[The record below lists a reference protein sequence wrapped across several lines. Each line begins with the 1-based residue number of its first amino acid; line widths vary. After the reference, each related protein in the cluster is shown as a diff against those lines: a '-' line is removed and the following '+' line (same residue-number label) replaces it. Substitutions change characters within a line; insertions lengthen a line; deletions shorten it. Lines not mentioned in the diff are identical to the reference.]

1 MEDGFTKRNAV
12 VSRAAPCTR
21 LALRPRAH
29 LAQRPRALPAG
40 AHAPS
45 QVHQRQ
51 VECHTRFPCAIKGHR
66 VSGGI
71 RAAVVQET
79 VASAKKILWDS
90 LLRKTMANTK
100 ERIDALEA
108 QIHDMIKSDQD
119 APGILKQF
127 SLRLDAL
134 EVNLEA
140 TDNTRY
146 AESMEW
152 EGKFQELQD
161 RVEHHARHSGG
172 IDWESKFQELQDRV
186 ELLSRAVVNTPAGG
200 AEHSSRPRVPEPKSY
215 GGARDAKELENFL
228 FDIEQYFR
236 AIRVDSEA
244 TKVSMAA
251 MYLVGDAKL
260 WWRKKYAEIE
270 DGSCVIN
277 TWEILKRE
285 LKSQFFP
292 ENTAFNARK
301 ALLECKHTGSVR
313 EYCQAFSALMLDISD
328 MSAVDRLF
336 FFMEGLKPWARTEL
350 NRRRVNNLNEAII
363 AAESLSDYNSEPQ
376 RPPQRGNP
384 SRGIGGK
391 KPGGPM
397 PNQSWGSKS
406 SWASNSSTQQKS
418 GVGFKAKPDASTSGE
433 VKKPPFRGCFLCQ
446 GPHVIANCPQRQMM
460 NAFFDNIGQVQRG
473 EQSGARPRH
482 PPTDEQTDTQD
493 YEEEDAVG
501 AFPQWCNAVT
511 TQGGNPKKSSTG
523 EEPKDM
529 PPKKKGDVP
538 GKGLMYVDIK
548 VNGKAIRAMVDT
560 GATHN
565 YISSTEVERLGLT
578 LEKGCGRVK
587 AINSAAQ
594 PVAGIA
600 RSVLIKIGPYEGRT
614 NFSVVIM
621 DDFKL
626 ILGLEFL
633 RDTKTTVMPYAS
645 DFALGGVLMQEGHPV
660 AYESRKLN
668 EAERR
673 YTTHEKEL
681 LAVVHCLR
689 IWRHYLL
696 GSSFI
701 VRTDNTAVSH
711 FLSQSKL
718 TSKQARWQELL
729 AEFNFMLEYRTGSTN
744 SVADALS
751 RRAELD
757 QVALMAMN
765 AIVRAD
771 SRVAINIGKKI
782 KKALTRDPVA
792 QQLLKLIES
801 AEDTAQLFFKYVVKY
816 WGMPQDIVSDRDSR
830 FTGNF
835 WTELFKL
842 FGSQLSMSSSYHPE
856 SDGQTERFNSML
868 EEYLRHFVSATQ
880 KNWVKLLDVAQ
891 LCFNSRK
898 SSSTGKSAFEI
909 VNGQQPL
916 LPHTVNVPNAGKS
929 PRAISFSEE
938 WRQNI
943 DLAHSYLEKAARR
956 MKKHADKNRRS
967 QEFNVGD
974 KVMVKLLQQDRKFL
988 RGRDSRLL
996 QKYEGPLTIVK
1007 KIGKM
1012 AYKVD
1017 PPHWW
1022 SRQLHPVFHVSML
1035 KPFYED
1041 TADPSRGQIKRQG
1054 LKPKAAGKRVAEAIL
1069 NDRVIIASRKR
1080 HQEYLVK
1087 WQGQMD
1093 EENTWER
1100 AADLSAY
1107 ADKIEAYHMQ
1117 KLTRASTALVGE
1129 NVTGCPLHPPSTA
1142 PPRPS
1147 SSAPPRPSSRR
1158 PCALTSS
1165 SSLAPMRPSSTA
1177 PARPIAVPAH
1187 VKSQQ

>member
-1 MEDGFTKRNAV
+1 
-12 VSRAAPCTR
+12 
-21 LALRPRAH
+21 
-29 LAQRPRALPAG
+29 
-40 AHAPS
+40 
-45 QVHQRQ
+45 
-51 VECHTRFPCAIKGHR
+51 
-66 VSGGI
+66 
-71 RAAVVQET
+71 
-79 VASAKKILWDS
+79 
-90 LLRKTMANTK
+90 
-100 ERIDALEA
+100 
-108 QIHDMIKSDQD
+108 
-119 APGILKQF
+119 
-127 SLRLDAL
+127 
-134 EVNLEA
+134 
-140 TDNTRY
+140 
-146 AESMEW
+146 
-152 EGKFQELQD
+152 
-161 RVEHHARHSGG
+161 
-172 IDWESKFQELQDRV
+172 
-186 ELLSRAVVNTPAGG
+186 
-200 AEHSSRPRVPEPKSY
+200 
-215 GGARDAKELENFL
+215 
-228 FDIEQYFR
+228 
-236 AIRVDSEA
+236 
-244 TKVSMAA
+244 
-251 MYLVGDAKL
+251 
-260 WWRKKYAEIE
+260 
-270 DGSCVIN
+270 
-277 TWEILKRE
+277 
-285 LKSQFFP
+285 
-292 ENTAFNARK
+292 
-301 ALLECKHTGSVR
+301 
-313 EYCQAFSALMLDISD
+313 
-328 MSAVDRLF
+328 
-336 FFMEGLKPWARTEL
+336 
-350 NRRRVNNLNEAII
+350 
-363 AAESLSDYNSEPQ
+363 
-376 RPPQRGNP
+376 
-384 SRGIGGK
+384 
-391 KPGGPM
+391 
-397 PNQSWGSKS
+397 
-406 SWASNSSTQQKS
+406 
-418 GVGFKAKPDASTSGE
+418 
-433 VKKPPFRGCFLCQ
+433 
-446 GPHVIANCPQRQMM
+446 MM

-473 EQSGARPRH
+473 EQSGSRPRH
-482 PPTDEQTDTQD
+482 PPTDEQTNTQD

-511 TQGGNPKKSSTG
+511 TQVGNPEKSLTG

-548 VNGKAIRAMVDT
+548 VNGKAIRAM
-560 GATHN
+560 
-565 YISSTEVERLGLT
+565 
-578 LEKGCGRVK
+578 
-587 AINSAAQ
+587 
-594 PVAGIA
+594 
-600 RSVLIKIGPYEGRT
+600 
-614 NFSVVIM
+614 
-621 DDFKL
+621 
-626 ILGLEFL
+626 
-633 RDTKTTVMPYAS
+633 
-645 DFALGGVLMQEGHPV
+645 
-660 AYESRKLN
+660 
-668 EAERR
+668 
-673 YTTHEKEL
+673 
-681 LAVVHCLR
+681 
-689 IWRHYLL
+689 
-696 GSSFI
+696 
-701 VRTDNTAVSH
+701 
-711 FLSQSKL
+711 
-718 TSKQARWQELL
+718 ARWQELL
-729 AEFNFMLEYRTGSTN
+729 AEFNFMLEYRAGSTN

-757 QVALMAMN
+757 Q
-765 AIVRAD
+765 
-771 SRVAINIGKKI
+771 I

-801 AEDTAQLFFKYVVKY
+801 SKTRQFWQEDGLLMTKGRRVYVPRVDDLRRTLIRECHDTLWAGHAGGERTLALLQQGYYWPQMGDEVQEYMKTCLTCQQDKVERKKKAGLLQPLPVPKRPWESVSLDFITSLPKVEDLGTILVVVDRFSKYASFIATPKYCSAEDTTQLFFKYVVKY
-816 WGMPQDIVSDRDSR
+816 WGMPQDIVSDWDSR

-842 FGSQLSMSSSYHPE
+842 FESQLSMSSSYHPE

-974 KVMVKLLQQDRKFL
+974 KVMVKLLPQDRKFL

-1022 SRQLHPVFHVSML
+1022 SRQLHPAFHVSML

-1087 WQGQMD
+1087 WQGHMD

-1117 KLTRASTALVGE
+1117 KLMRASTALVGE
-1129 NVTGCPLHPPSTA
+1129 NVTGCPLHPPSTV

-1147 SSAPPRPSSRR
+1147 SSAP
-1158 PCALTSS
+1158 
-1165 SSLAPMRPSSTA
+1165 
-1177 PARPIAVPAH
+1177 I
-1187 VKSQQ
+1187 

>member
-1 MEDGFTKRNAV
+1 
-12 VSRAAPCTR
+12 
-21 LALRPRAH
+21 
-29 LAQRPRALPAG
+29 
-40 AHAPS
+40 
-45 QVHQRQ
+45 
-51 VECHTRFPCAIKGHR
+51 
-66 VSGGI
+66 
-71 RAAVVQET
+71 
-79 VASAKKILWDS
+79 
-90 LLRKTMANTK
+90 MANTK

-108 QIHDMIKSDQD
+108 QVQRIVKCDED
-119 APGILKQF
+119 APGILKQI

-134 EVNLEA
+134 EVNVEA
-140 TDNTRY
+140 TDNARY
-146 AESMEW
+146 AENMDW

-161 RVEHHARHSGG
+161 R
-172 IDWESKFQELQDRV
+172 
-186 ELLSRAVVNTPAGG
+186 
-200 AEHSSRPRVPEPKSY
+200 
-215 GGARDAKELENFL
+215 
-228 FDIEQYFR
+228 
-236 AIRVDSEA
+236 
-244 TKVSMAA
+244 
-251 MYLVGDAKL
+251 
-260 WWRKKYAEIE
+260 
-270 DGSCVIN
+270 
-277 TWEILKRE
+277 
-285 LKSQFFP
+285 
-292 ENTAFNARK
+292 
-301 ALLECKHTGSVR
+301 
-313 EYCQAFSALMLDISD
+313 AFSALMLDISD

-384 SRGIGGK
+384 NRSNGGK
-391 KPGGPM
+391 KPGGQA

-406 SWASNSSTQQKS
+406 SWASNSSTLQKS

-433 VKKPPFRGCFLCQ
+433 VKKPAFRGCFLCQ

-460 NAFFDNIGQVQRG
+460 NAFFDNMGQVQRG
-473 EQSGARPRH
+473 EQSGSQSRH
-482 PPTDEQTDTQD
+482 PPTEEQTDTQD

-511 TQGGNPKKSSTG
+511 TQVGNPEESSTG
-523 EEPKDM
+523 EKPKDV
-529 PPKKKGDVP
+529 PPKKKSDVP

-633 RDTKTTVMPYAS
+633 RDTKTTVMPCTNS
-645 DFALGGVLMQEGHPV
+645 
-660 AYESRKLN
+660 
-668 EAERR
+668 
-673 YTTHEKEL
+673 
-681 LAVVHCLR
+681 LAM
-689 IWRHYLL
+689 L
-696 GSSFI
+696 GSKPCI
-701 VRTDNTAVSH
+701 IPT
-711 FLSQSKL
+711 L

-729 AEFNFMLEYRTGSTN
+729 AEFNFMLEYRAGSTN
-744 SVADALS
+744 NVADALS
-751 RRAELD
+751 RRAELN

-771 SRVAINIGKKI
+771 SRVAINIGQKI

-801 AEDTAQLFFKYVVKY
+801 GKTRQFWQEDGLLMTKGRRVYVPRVDDLRRTLIRECHDTL
-816 WGMPQDIVSDRDSR
+816 WAGHA
-830 FTGNF
+830 G
-835 WTELFKL
+835 
-842 FGSQLSMSSSYHPE
+842 G
-856 SDGQTERFNSML
+856 ERTL
-868 EEYLRHFVSATQ
+868 A
-880 KNWVKLLDVAQ
+880 LLQ
-891 LCFNSRK
+891 Q
-898 SSSTGKSAFEI
+898 GKSAFEI

-916 LPHTVNVPNAGKS
+916 LPHTVNVPKAGKS

-956 MKKHADKNRRS
+956 MKKHADKNMRS
-967 QEFNVGD
+967 QEFNVGE
-974 KVMVKLLQQDRKFL
+974 KVMVKLLPQDRKFL

-1017 PPHWW
+1017 PPNWW

-1041 TADPSRGQIKRQG
+1041 TADPSRGQIRNPG

-1069 NDRVIIASRKR
+1069 NDRVITASRKR

-1087 WQGQMD
+1087 WQGYMD
-1093 EENTWER
+1093 EENTWE
-1100 AADLSAY
+1100 
-1107 ADKIEAYHMQ
+1107 
-1117 KLTRASTALVGE
+1117 
-1129 NVTGCPLHPPSTA
+1129 
-1142 PPRPS
+1142 
-1147 SSAPPRPSSRR
+1147 
-1158 PCALTSS
+1158 
-1165 SSLAPMRPSSTA
+1165 
-1177 PARPIAVPAH
+1177 
-1187 VKSQQ
+1187 

>member
-1 MEDGFTKRNAV
+1 MF
-12 VSRAAPCTR
+12 
-21 LALRPRAH
+21 
-29 LAQRPRALPAG
+29 
-40 AHAPS
+40 
-45 QVHQRQ
+45 
-51 VECHTRFPCAIKGHR
+51 
-66 VSGGI
+66 
-71 RAAVVQET
+71 
-79 VASAKKILWDS
+79 
-90 LLRKTMANTK
+90 
-100 ERIDALEA
+100 
-108 QIHDMIKSDQD
+108 KSDQD

-215 GGARDAKELENFL
+215 GGARDTKELENFL
-228 FDIEQYFR
+228 FDVEQYFR

-260 WWRKKYAEIE
+260 
-270 DGSCVIN
+270 C
-277 TWEILKRE
+277 
-285 LKSQFFP
+285 
-292 ENTAFNARK
+292 
-301 ALLECKHTGSVR
+301 
-313 EYCQAFSALMLDISD
+313 D
-328 MSAVDRLF
+328 MFAVDRLF

-391 KPGGPM
+391 KPGGPV

-406 SWASNSSTQQKS
+406 SWASNSSTQQKN

-460 NAFFDNIGQVQRG
+460 NAFFDNIGQV
-473 EQSGARPRH
+473 
-482 PPTDEQTDTQD
+482 
-493 YEEEDAVG
+493 
-501 AFPQWCNAVT
+501 
-511 TQGGNPKKSSTG
+511 GNPKKSSTG

-633 RDTKTTVMPYAS
+633 RDTKATVMPCTNSLAMLGNKPCVIPTIS
-645 DFALGGVLMQEGHPV
+645 PRAGERSISAL
-660 AYESRKLN
+660 
-668 EAERR
+668 
-673 YTTHEKEL
+673 
-681 LAVVHCLR
+681 
-689 IWRHYLL
+689 
-696 GSSFI
+696 
-701 VRTDNTAVSH
+701 
-711 FLSQSKL
+711 
-718 TSKQARWQELL
+718 QA
-729 AEFNFMLEYRTGSTN
+729 GSTN

-771 SRVAINIGKKI
+771 SGVAINIGKKI

-801 AEDTAQLFFKYVVKY
+801 VIRIPTFDE
-816 WGMPQDIVSDRDSR
+816 
-830 FTGNF
+830 
-835 WTELFKL
+835 FKL
-842 FGSQLSMSSSYHPE
+842 SSRIRR
-856 SDGQTERFNSML
+856 SDEAVQFHVRRVPPPFCQCNTE
-868 EEYLRHFVSATQ
+868 
-880 KNWVKLLDVAQ
+880 NWVKLLDVAQ

-916 LPHTVNVPNAGKS
+916 LPHTVNVPNARKS

-943 DLAHSYLEKAARR
+943 DLAHFYLEKAARR

-974 KVMVKLLQQDRKFL
+974 KVMVKLLPQDRKFL

-1054 LKPKAAGKRVAEAIL
+1054 LKPKAAEKANGLHGYVLFSTKEKHNEGAEPVAGVEGVIAQHNEGDEHVAGSEEVTRRHNEGAEPLTGGEEGVTGWHSQPLAGGEEVIAQHIEGAELVAGSEGVTRGHSQPLTGVRKYLLSNEAHEHSAAHSRGVPL
-1069 NDRVIIASRKR
+1069 KHNEGDVSVAHNMGVSASEEEREGDFTTTDESSMDSAREWDTDTDRS
-1080 HQEYLVK
+1080 HL
-1087 WQGQMD
+1087 
-1093 EENTWER
+1093 EENYENDHKGTV
-1100 AADLSAY
+1100 
-1107 ADKIEAYHMQ
+1107 DKILKSVGHEEDGESDVLQ
-1117 KLTRASTALVGE
+1117 K
-1129 NVTGCPLHPPSTA
+1129 
-1142 PPRPS
+1142 
-1147 SSAPPRPSSRR
+1147 
-1158 PCALTSS
+1158 
-1165 SSLAPMRPSSTA
+1165 
-1177 PARPIAVPAH
+1177 
-1187 VKSQQ
+1187 

>member
-1 MEDGFTKRNAV
+1 M
-12 VSRAAPCTR
+12 
-21 LALRPRAH
+21 
-29 LAQRPRALPAG
+29 
-40 AHAPS
+40 
-45 QVHQRQ
+45 
-51 VECHTRFPCAIKGHR
+51 
-66 VSGGI
+66 
-71 RAAVVQET
+71 
-79 VASAKKILWDS
+79 
-90 LLRKTMANTK
+90 
-100 ERIDALEA
+100 
-108 QIHDMIKSDQD
+108 
-119 APGILKQF
+119 
-127 SLRLDAL
+127 
-134 EVNLEA
+134 
-140 TDNTRY
+140 
-146 AESMEW
+146 
-152 EGKFQELQD
+152 
-161 RVEHHARHSGG
+161 
-172 IDWESKFQELQDRV
+172 
-186 ELLSRAVVNTPAGG
+186 
-200 AEHSSRPRVPEPKSY
+200 
-215 GGARDAKELENFL
+215 
-228 FDIEQYFR
+228 
-236 AIRVDSEA
+236 
-244 TKVSMAA
+244 
-251 MYLVGDAKL
+251 
-260 WWRKKYAEIE
+260 
-270 DGSCVIN
+270 
-277 TWEILKRE
+277 
-285 LKSQFFP
+285 
-292 ENTAFNARK
+292 
-301 ALLECKHTGSVR
+301 
-313 EYCQAFSALMLDISD
+313 
-328 MSAVDRLF
+328 
-336 FFMEGLKPWARTEL
+336 
-350 NRRRVNNLNEAII
+350 
-363 AAESLSDYNSEPQ
+363 
-376 RPPQRGNP
+376 
-384 SRGIGGK
+384 
-391 KPGGPM
+391 
-397 PNQSWGSKS
+397 
-406 SWASNSSTQQKS
+406 
-418 GVGFKAKPDASTSGE
+418 
-433 VKKPPFRGCFLCQ
+433 
-446 GPHVIANCPQRQMM
+446 
-460 NAFFDNIGQVQRG
+460 
-473 EQSGARPRH
+473 
-482 PPTDEQTDTQD
+482 
-493 YEEEDAVG
+493 
-501 AFPQWCNAVT
+501 
-511 TQGGNPKKSSTG
+511 
-523 EEPKDM
+523 
-529 PPKKKGDVP
+529 
-538 GKGLMYVDIK
+538 
-548 VNGKAIRAMVDT
+548 
-560 GATHN
+560 
-565 YISSTEVERLGLT
+565 
-578 LEKGCGRVK
+578 
-587 AINSAAQ
+587 
-594 PVAGIA
+594 
-600 RSVLIKIGPYEGRT
+600 
-614 NFSVVIM
+614 
-621 DDFKL
+621 
-626 ILGLEFL
+626 
-633 RDTKTTVMPYAS
+633 
-645 DFALGGVLMQEGHPV
+645 
-660 AYESRKLN
+660 
-668 EAERR
+668 
-673 YTTHEKEL
+673 
-681 LAVVHCLR
+681 
-689 IWRHYLL
+689 
-696 GSSFI
+696 
-701 VRTDNTAVSH
+701 SH

-801 AEDTAQLFFKYVVKY
+801 GKTRQFWQEDGLLMTK
-816 WGMPQDIVSDRDSR
+816 GRR
-830 FTGNF
+830 
-835 WTELFKL
+835 
-842 FGSQLSMSSSYHPE
+842 
-856 SDGQTERFNSML
+856 
-868 EEYLRHFVSATQ
+868 
-880 KNWVKLLDVAQ
+880 LLDVAQ
-891 LCFNSRK
+891 LCFDSRK

-1054 LKPKAAGKRVAEAIL
+1054 LKPKAAGKRVAKAIL

-1177 PARPIAVPAH
+1177 PARPITVPAH

>member
-1 MEDGFTKRNAV
+1 MVSFVPSKATVCQV
-12 VSRAAPCTR
+12 VSEPR
-21 LALRPRAH
+21 L
-29 LAQRPRALPAG
+29 
-40 AHAPS
+40 S
-45 QVHQRQ
+45 Q
-51 VECHTRFPCAIKGHR
+51 K
-66 VSGGI
+66 
-71 RAAVVQET
+71 T
-79 VASAKKILWDS
+79 VASAKRIVWDS

-108 QIHDMIKSDQD
+108 QVQRIVKCDED
-119 APGILKQF
+119 APGILKQI

-134 EVNLEA
+134 EVNVEA
-140 TDNTRY
+140 TDNARY
-146 AESMEW
+146 AENMDW

-161 RVEHHARHSGG
+161 R
-172 IDWESKFQELQDRV
+172 
-186 ELLSRAVVNTPAGG
+186 
-200 AEHSSRPRVPEPKSY
+200 
-215 GGARDAKELENFL
+215 
-228 FDIEQYFR
+228 
-236 AIRVDSEA
+236 
-244 TKVSMAA
+244 
-251 MYLVGDAKL
+251 
-260 WWRKKYAEIE
+260 
-270 DGSCVIN
+270 
-277 TWEILKRE
+277 
-285 LKSQFFP
+285 
-292 ENTAFNARK
+292 
-301 ALLECKHTGSVR
+301 
-313 EYCQAFSALMLDISD
+313 AFSALMLDISD

-384 SRGIGGK
+384 NRSNGGK
-391 KPGGPM
+391 KPGGQA

-406 SWASNSSTQQKS
+406 SWASNSSTLQKS

-433 VKKPPFRGCFLCQ
+433 VKKPAFRGCFLCQ

-460 NAFFDNIGQVQRG
+460 NAFFDNMGQVQRG
-473 EQSGARPRH
+473 EQSGSQSRH
-482 PPTDEQTDTQD
+482 PPTEEQTDTQD

-511 TQGGNPKKSSTG
+511 TQVGNPKESSTG
-523 EEPKDM
+523 EKPKDV
-529 PPKKKGDVP
+529 PPKKKSDVP

-633 RDTKTTVMPYAS
+633 RDTKTTVMPCTNS
-645 DFALGGVLMQEGHPV
+645 
-660 AYESRKLN
+660 
-668 EAERR
+668 
-673 YTTHEKEL
+673 
-681 LAVVHCLR
+681 LAM
-689 IWRHYLL
+689 L
-696 GSSFI
+696 GSKPCI
-701 VRTDNTAVSH
+701 IPTVSTRAGERSISA
-711 FLSQSKL
+711 LQ
-718 TSKQARWQELL
+718 WQELL
-729 AEFNFMLEYRTGSTN
+729 AEFNFMLEYRAGSTN
-744 SVADALS
+744 NVADALS
-751 RRAELD
+751 RRAELN

-771 SRVAINIGKKI
+771 SRVAINIRQKI

-801 AEDTAQLFFKYVVKY
+801 
-816 WGMPQDIVSDRDSR
+816 
-830 FTGNF
+830 
-835 WTELFKL
+835 
-842 FGSQLSMSSSYHPE
+842 
-856 SDGQTERFNSML
+856 
-868 EEYLRHFVSATQ
+868 
-880 KNWVKLLDVAQ
+880 
-891 LCFNSRK
+891 
-898 SSSTGKSAFEI
+898 GKSAFEI

-916 LPHTVNVPNAGKS
+916 LPHIVNVPKAGKS

-967 QEFNVGD
+967 QEFNVGE
-974 KVMVKLLQQDRKFL
+974 KVMVKLLPQDRKFL

-1017 PPHWW
+1017 PPNWW

-1041 TADPSRGQIKRQG
+1041 TADPSRGQIKRPG
-1054 LKPKAAGKRVAEAIL
+1054 LKPKAAGKRVVEAIL
-1069 NDRVIIASRKR
+1069 NDRIVEICWRTLLARGK
-1080 HQEYLVK
+1080 
-1087 WQGQMD
+1087 
-1093 EENTWER
+1093 
-1100 AADLSAY
+1100 
-1107 ADKIEAYHMQ
+1107 
-1117 KLTRASTALVGE
+1117 
-1129 NVTGCPLHPPSTA
+1129 
-1142 PPRPS
+1142 
-1147 SSAPPRPSSRR
+1147 SSATYGFL
-1158 PCALTSS
+1158 CAIKGHRVSHS
-1165 SSLAPMRPSSTA
+1165 
-1177 PARPIAVPAH
+1177 IAFYED
-1187 VKSQQ
+1187 

>member
-1 MEDGFTKRNAV
+1 
-12 VSRAAPCTR
+12 
-21 LALRPRAH
+21 
-29 LAQRPRALPAG
+29 
-40 AHAPS
+40 
-45 QVHQRQ
+45 
-51 VECHTRFPCAIKGHR
+51 
-66 VSGGI
+66 
-71 RAAVVQET
+71 
-79 VASAKKILWDS
+79 
-90 LLRKTMANTK
+90 MANTK

-108 QIHDMIKSDQD
+108 QIQSMFKCDQD

-140 TDNTRY
+140 TDNAYY
-146 AESMEW
+146 AENMDW
-152 EGKFQELQD
+152 EGKCQELHD
-161 RVEHHARHSGG
+161 RVEHH
-172 IDWESKFQELQDRV
+172 
-186 ELLSRAVVNTPAGG
+186 
-200 AEHSSRPRVPEPKSY
+200 
-215 GGARDAKELENFL
+215 
-228 FDIEQYFR
+228 
-236 AIRVDSEA
+236 
-244 TKVSMAA
+244 
-251 MYLVGDAKL
+251 
-260 WWRKKYAEIE
+260 
-270 DGSCVIN
+270 
-277 TWEILKRE
+277 TW
-285 LKSQFFP
+285 
-292 ENTAFNARK
+292 
-301 ALLECKHTGSVR
+301 HT
-313 EYCQAFSALMLDISD
+313 E
-328 MSAVDRLF
+328 VDRLF

-384 SRGIGGK
+384 SRSNGGK
-391 KPGGPM
+391 KPGGQA

-406 SWASNSSTQQKS
+406 SWASNSSTLQKS

-433 VKKPPFRGCFLCQ
+433 VKKPAFRGCFLCQ

-460 NAFFDNIGQVQRG
+460 NAFFDNMGQVQRG
-473 EQSGARPRH
+473 GQSGSQSRH
-482 PPTDEQTDTQD
+482 PPTEEQTDAQD

-511 TQGGNPKKSSTG
+511 TQVGNPEESSTG
-523 EEPKDM
+523 EKLKDM
-529 PPKKKGDVP
+529 PPKKKSDVP
-538 GKGLMYVDIK
+538 GKGLMYVDSK
-548 VNGKAIRAMVDT
+548 VNGKATRAMEDT

-565 YISSTEVERLGLT
+565 YILRTEGERRGLT

-633 RDTKTTVMPYAS
+633 RDTKTTVMPCTNSLAMLGSKPCVIPTECDSAFLAMKRAMSEDPVLALPEGSKSFAVHTDAS
-645 DFALGGVLMQEGHPV
+645 DFALGGALMQECHPV

-689 IWRHYLL
+689 VWRHYLL

-729 AEFNFMLEYRTGSTN
+729 AEFNFTLEYRAGSTN

-782 KKALTRDPVA
+782 RKALTRDPVV

-801 AEDTAQLFFKYVVKY
+801 GKTRQFWQED
-816 WGMPQDIVSDRDSR
+816 G
-830 FTGNF
+830 
-835 WTELFKL
+835 
-842 FGSQLSMSSSYHPE
+842 
-856 SDGQTERFNSML
+856 
-868 EEYLRHFVSATQ
+868 
-880 KNWVKLLDVAQ
+880 LLMTKG
-891 LCFNSRK
+891 RR
-898 SSSTGKSAFEI
+898 SAFEI

-916 LPHTVNVPNAGKS
+916 LPHTVNVPNAGNS

-956 MKKHADKNRRS
+956 MKKHSDKNRRF
-967 QEFNVGD
+967 QEFNVGN
-974 KVMVKLLQQDRKFL
+974 KVMVKLLPQDRKFL

-1017 PPHWW
+1017 PPNWW

-1041 TADPSRGQIKRQG
+1041 TADPSRGQIRRPG

-1069 NDRVIIASRKR
+1069 NDRFFKSRA
-1080 HQEYLVK
+1080 HAPVK
-1087 WQGQMD
+1087 H
-1093 EENTWER
+1093 NAR
-1100 AADLSAY
+1100 APNCSAR
-1107 ADKIEAYHMQ
+1107 ARQKPTVKI
-1117 KLTRASTALVGE
+1117 
-1129 NVTGCPLHPPSTA
+1129 
-1142 PPRPS
+1142 
-1147 SSAPPRPSSRR
+1147 
-1158 PCALTSS
+1158 
-1165 SSLAPMRPSSTA
+1165 
-1177 PARPIAVPAH
+1177 
-1187 VKSQQ
+1187 

>member
-1 MEDGFTKRNAV
+1 MAGEEVEELVDG
-12 VSRAAPCTR
+12 VSEEALVDGLAGKGGGGEAA
-21 LALRPRAH
+21 
-29 LAQRPRALPAG
+29 
-40 AHAPS
+40 S
-45 QVHQRQ
+45 M
-51 VECHTRFPCAIKGHR
+51 F
-66 VSGGI
+66 
-71 RAAVVQET
+71 
-79 VASAKKILWDS
+79 
-90 LLRKTMANTK
+90 
-100 ERIDALEA
+100 
-108 QIHDMIKSDQD
+108 KSDQD

-134 EVNLEA
+134 E
-140 TDNTRY
+140 
-146 AESMEW
+146 
-152 EGKFQELQD
+152 D
-161 RVEHHARHSGG
+161 RVEHHTRHTEG

-186 ELLSRAVVNTPAGG
+186 ELLSRAVVNTPVRG

-277 TWEILKRE
+277 TWDILKRE
-285 LKSQFFP
+285 LRSQFFP

-301 ALLECKHTGSVR
+301 VLLEYKHTGSVR
-313 EYCQAFSALMLDISD
+313 EYCHAFFALMLDISD
-328 MSAVDRLF
+328 MSAFDRLF
-336 FFMEGLKPWARTEL
+336 FFMEGLKPWAHTEL

-376 RPPQRGNP
+376 RPSQRGNL
-384 SRGIGGK
+384 SRSNGGK
-391 KPGGPM
+391 KPGGQAPS
-397 PNQSWGSKS
+397 QCWGSKS
-406 SWASNSSTQQKS
+406 SWVSNSSTQQKN
-418 GVGFKAKPDASTSGE
+418 GVVFKAKPDASTSGE
-433 VKKPPFRGCFLCQ
+433 VKKPAFRGCFLCQ
-446 GPHVIANCPQRQMM
+446 GPHVIANCPHRQMM

-473 EQSGARPRH
+473 EQSGSQSRH
-482 PPTDEQTDTQD
+482 PPTEEQTDAQD
-493 YEEEDAVG
+493 YEEEDVVG
-501 AFPQWCNAVT
+501 AFPQWCNAMT
-511 TQGGNPKKSSTG
+511 TQVGNPEESSTG
-523 EEPKDM
+523 EKPKDM

-578 LEKGCGRVK
+578 LKKGCGRVK

-594 PVAGIA
+594 PVMGIA

-633 RDTKTTVMPYAS
+633 RDTKTTVMPCTNSLAM
-645 DFALGGVLMQEGHPV
+645 LG
-660 AYESRKLN
+660 K
-668 EAERR
+668 
-673 YTTHEKEL
+673 
-681 LAVVHCLR
+681 
-689 IWRHYLL
+689 
-696 GSSFI
+696 
-701 VRTDNTAVSH
+701 
-711 FLSQSKL
+711 
-718 TSKQARWQELL
+718 
-729 AEFNFMLEYRTGSTN
+729 FMLEYRAGSTN

-782 KKALTRDPVA
+782 RKALTRDPVA

-801 AEDTAQLFFKYVVKY
+801 GKTRQFWQED
-816 WGMPQDIVSDRDSR
+816 G
-830 FTGNF
+830 
-835 WTELFKL
+835 
-842 FGSQLSMSSSYHPE
+842 
-856 SDGQTERFNSML
+856 
-868 EEYLRHFVSATQ
+868 
-880 KNWVKLLDVAQ
+880 LLMTKG
-891 LCFNSRK
+891 R
-898 SSSTGKSAFEI
+898 
-909 VNGQQPL
+909 
-916 LPHTVNVPNAGKS
+916 
-929 PRAISFSEE
+929 R
-938 WRQNI
+938 NI

-974 KVMVKLLQQDRKFL
+974 KVMVKLLPQDHKFL

-1017 PPHWW
+1017 PPNWW

-1041 TADPSRGQIKRQG
+1041 TSDPSRGQIRRPG

-1069 NDRVIIASRKR
+1069 NDRVITASRKR
-1080 HQEYLVK
+1080 HQEYLLVQK
-1087 WQGQMD
+1087 SHFSRQMASQTVVANIQENKGREVANVLWNGTCKTHVRKIHGRHSSVITASNTDPAAIRYSFRPILCQNVVGSAQRKRSSVSKFRTYGGYNGQHLVLHLATPLD
-1093 EENTWER
+1093 LNTDHPGPPQP
-1100 AADLSAY
+1100 ADPPP
-1107 ADKIEAYHMQ
+1107 
-1117 KLTRASTALVGE
+1117 ALLP
-1129 NVTGCPLHPPSTA
+1129 THL
-1142 PPRPS
+1142 PRPNIPTPTIP
-1147 SSAPPRPSSRR
+1147 APTATTRTASQVPILLPRARR
-1158 PCALTSS
+1158 PAT
-1165 SSLAPMRPSSTA
+1165 
-1177 PARPIAVPAH
+1177 V
-1187 VKSQQ
+1187 

>member
-1 MEDGFTKRNAV
+1 MELIHFSHEHPLILTEEQKSDGEEVHVRHMEL
-12 VSRAAPCTR
+12 RAAFVMFVDSLGNGSPTTVPSAALTSTYYVHVKCAASEKELLRDEKPEILDPNLMHFPMLEESDDLVNVVLLGNKELAEDLNHFSHDHALKLFDSQASFSTKAVPSYPESWYTNFTQSICSTSRCLLILLTSSTATCVVDLVTDSR
-21 LALRPRAH
+21 LDIEVACSTLTSDV
-29 LAQRPRALPAG
+29 LAYLAKSSMNLTSTPLSSAQI
-40 AHAPS
+40 
-45 QVHQRQ
+45 
-51 VECHTRFPCAIKGHR
+51 VEICWRTLLARGKSSATHCFLCAIKGHR

-71 RAAVVQET
+71 RAAVAQGT
-79 VASAKKILWDS
+79 VASAKRIVWDS

-108 QIHDMIKSDQD
+108 QIQSMFKCDQD

-140 TDNTRY
+140 TDNARY
-146 AESMEW
+146 AESMDW
-152 EGKFQELQD
+152 EGKFQELHD
-161 RVEHHARHSGG
+161 RVEHHTRHT
-172 IDWESKFQELQDRV
+172 E
-186 ELLSRAVVNTPAGG
+186 
-200 AEHSSRPRVPEPKSY
+200 
-215 GGARDAKELENFL
+215 
-228 FDIEQYFR
+228 
-236 AIRVDSEA
+236 
-244 TKVSMAA
+244 
-251 MYLVGDAKL
+251 
-260 WWRKKYAEIE
+260 
-270 DGSCVIN
+270 
-277 TWEILKRE
+277 
-285 LKSQFFP
+285 
-292 ENTAFNARK
+292 
-301 ALLECKHTGSVR
+301 
-313 EYCQAFSALMLDISD
+313 
-328 MSAVDRLF
+328 VDRLF
-336 FFMEGLKPWARTEL
+336 FFVEGLKPWARTEL
-350 NRRRVNNLNEAII
+350 NRHRVNNLNEAII
-363 AAESLSDYNSEPQ
+363 ATESLSDYNSEPQ

-384 SRGIGGK
+384 SRSNGGK
-391 KPGGPM
+391 KPGGQA

-418 GVGFKAKPDASTSGE
+418 GVGFKAKPDASTNGE
-433 VKKPPFRGCFLCQ
+433 VKKPAFRGCFLCQ
-446 GPHVIANCPQRQMM
+446 GPHVIANCLQRQMM
-460 NAFFDNIGQVQRG
+460 NAFFDNMGHVQHG
-473 EQSGARPRH
+473 EQSGSQSRH
-482 PPTDEQTDTQD
+482 PPTVEQTDVQD
-493 YEEEDAVG
+493 YEEEDVVG

-511 TQGGNPKKSSTG
+511 TQVGNPEESSTG
-523 EEPKDM
+523 EKPKDM
-529 PPKKKGDVP
+529 PLKKKSDVP

-578 LEKGCGRVK
+578 LEKGYIRVK

-633 RDTKTTVMPYAS
+633 RDTKTTVMPCTNS
-645 DFALGGVLMQEGHPV
+645 
-660 AYESRKLN
+660 
-668 EAERR
+668 
-673 YTTHEKEL
+673 
-681 LAVVHCLR
+681 LAM
-689 IWRHYLL
+689 L
-696 GSSFI
+696 GSKPCVI
-701 VRTDNTAVSH
+701 PTVSPRAGKCSISA
-711 FLSQSKL
+711 LQ
-718 TSKQARWQELL
+718 WQELL
-729 AEFNFMLEYRTGSTN
+729 AEFNFILEYRAGSTN

-751 RRAELD
+751 RRAKLD
-757 QVALMAMN
+757 QVASMAMN

-782 KKALTRDPVA
+782 RKALTRDPVA

-801 AEDTAQLFFKYVVKY
+801 GKTRQFWQEDGLLMTKGRWVYVPRVDDLRRTLIRECHDTLWAGHVGGERKLALLQQGYYWPQMGDEVQEYVKTCLTY
-816 WGMPQDIVSDRDSR
+816 QQDKVEHKKKARLLQPLSIAKRPWESMSLDFITGLPKVEDLGTILVVVDRFSNDRDSR

-856 SDGQTERFNSML
+856 SDGQTKRFNSML

-891 LCFNSRK
+891 LCFNSHK
-898 SSSTGKSAFEI
+898 SSSTGNSAFEI

-929 PRAISFSEE
+929 SRAISFSEE

-974 KVMVKLLQQDRKFL
+974 KVMVKLLPQDRKFL

-1017 PPHWW
+1017 PPNWW
-1022 SRQLHPVFHVSML
+1022 SR
-1035 KPFYED
+1035 
-1041 TADPSRGQIKRQG
+1041 
-1054 LKPKAAGKRVAEAIL
+1054 
-1069 NDRVIIASRKR
+1069 
-1080 HQEYLVK
+1080 
-1087 WQGQMD
+1087 
-1093 EENTWER
+1093 
-1100 AADLSAY
+1100 
-1107 ADKIEAYHMQ
+1107 
-1117 KLTRASTALVGE
+1117 
-1129 NVTGCPLHPPSTA
+1129 
-1142 PPRPS
+1142 
-1147 SSAPPRPSSRR
+1147 
-1158 PCALTSS
+1158 
-1165 SSLAPMRPSSTA
+1165 
-1177 PARPIAVPAH
+1177 
-1187 VKSQQ
+1187 

>member
-1 MEDGFTKRNAV
+1 
-12 VSRAAPCTR
+12 
-21 LALRPRAH
+21 
-29 LAQRPRALPAG
+29 
-40 AHAPS
+40 
-45 QVHQRQ
+45 
-51 VECHTRFPCAIKGHR
+51 
-66 VSGGI
+66 
-71 RAAVVQET
+71 
-79 VASAKKILWDS
+79 
-90 LLRKTMANTK
+90 MANTK

-108 QIHDMIKSDQD
+108 QIHDMFKSDQD

-161 RVEHHARHSGG
+161 RVEHHARHSEG

-384 SRGIGGK
+384 SR
-391 KPGGPM
+391 
-397 PNQSWGSKS
+397 
-406 SWASNSSTQQKS
+406 
-418 GVGFKAKPDASTSGE
+418 AKPDASTSGE

-446 GPHVIANCPQRQMM
+446 GPHVIANCPQRHMM

-473 EQSGARPRH
+473 EQSSSQPRH
-482 PPTDEQTDTQD
+482 PPTDEKTDTQD

-511 TQGGNPKKSSTG
+511 TQVGNPKKSLTG

-529 PPKKKGDVP
+529 LPKKKGDVP

-600 RSVLIKIGPYEGRT
+600 RSILIKIGPYEGRT

-633 RDTKTTVMPYAS
+633 RDTKTTVMP
-645 DFALGGVLMQEGHPV
+645 
-660 AYESRKLN
+660 
-668 EAERR
+668 
-673 YTTHEKEL
+673 
-681 LAVVHCLR
+681 C
-689 IWRHYLL
+689 
-696 GSSFI
+696 
-701 VRTDNTAVSH
+701 
-711 FLSQSKL
+711 
-718 TSKQARWQELL
+718 
-729 AEFNFMLEYRTGSTN
+729 TN
-744 SVADALS
+744 SLVMLGNKPCVIPTISSREGERSISALQLK
-751 RRAELD
+751 RGLKRDETTYL
-757 QVALMAMN
+757 AML
-765 AIVRAD
+765 RWD
-771 SRVAINIGKKI
+771 E
-782 KKALTRDPVA
+782 
-792 QQLLKLIES
+792 IE
-801 AEDTAQLFFKYVVKY
+801 E
-816 WGMPQDIVSDRDSR
+816 VS
-830 FTGNF
+830 
-835 WTELFKL
+835 
-842 FGSQLSMSSSYHPE
+842 
-856 SDGQTERFNSML
+856 
-868 EEYLRHFVSATQ
+868 
-880 KNWVKLLDVAQ
+880 
-891 LCFNSRK
+891 
-898 SSSTGKSAFEI
+898 
-909 VNGQQPL
+909 
-916 LPHTVNVPNAGKS
+916 
-929 PRAISFSEE
+929 
-938 WRQNI
+938 
-943 DLAHSYLEKAARR
+943 
-956 MKKHADKNRRS
+956 
-967 QEFNVGD
+967 
-974 KVMVKLLQQDRKFL
+974 
-988 RGRDSRLL
+988 
-996 QKYEGPLTIVK
+996 GPL
-1007 KIGKM
+1007 
-1012 AYKVD
+1012 
-1017 PPHWW
+1017 
-1022 SRQLHPVFHVSML
+1022 
-1035 KPFYED
+1035 
-1041 TADPSRGQIKRQG
+1041 
-1054 LKPKAAGKRVAEAIL
+1054 PK
-1069 NDRVIIASRKR
+1069 
-1080 HQEYLVK
+1080 
-1087 WQGQMD
+1087 
-1093 EENTWER
+1093 
-1100 AADLSAY
+1100 
-1107 ADKIEAYHMQ
+1107 
-1117 KLTRASTALVGE
+1117 
-1129 NVTGCPLHPPSTA
+1129 
-1142 PPRPS
+1142 
-1147 SSAPPRPSSRR
+1147 
-1158 PCALTSS
+1158 
-1165 SSLAPMRPSSTA
+1165 
-1177 PARPIAVPAH
+1177 
-1187 VKSQQ
+1187 

>member
-1 MEDGFTKRNAV
+1 
-12 VSRAAPCTR
+12 
-21 LALRPRAH
+21 
-29 LAQRPRALPAG
+29 
-40 AHAPS
+40 
-45 QVHQRQ
+45 
-51 VECHTRFPCAIKGHR
+51 
-66 VSGGI
+66 
-71 RAAVVQET
+71 
-79 VASAKKILWDS
+79 
-90 LLRKTMANTK
+90 MANTK

-108 QIHDMIKSDQD
+108 QVQRIVKCDED
-119 APGILKQF
+119 APGILKQI

-134 EVNLEA
+134 EVNVEA
-140 TDNTRY
+140 TDNARY
-146 AESMEW
+146 AENMDW

-161 RVEHHARHSGG
+161 R
-172 IDWESKFQELQDRV
+172 
-186 ELLSRAVVNTPAGG
+186 
-200 AEHSSRPRVPEPKSY
+200 
-215 GGARDAKELENFL
+215 
-228 FDIEQYFR
+228 
-236 AIRVDSEA
+236 
-244 TKVSMAA
+244 
-251 MYLVGDAKL
+251 
-260 WWRKKYAEIE
+260 
-270 DGSCVIN
+270 
-277 TWEILKRE
+277 
-285 LKSQFFP
+285 
-292 ENTAFNARK
+292 
-301 ALLECKHTGSVR
+301 
-313 EYCQAFSALMLDISD
+313 AFSALMLDISD

-384 SRGIGGK
+384 NRSNGGK
-391 KPGGPM
+391 KPGGQA

-406 SWASNSSTQQKS
+406 SWASNSSTLQKS

-433 VKKPPFRGCFLCQ
+433 VKKPAFRGCFLCQ

-460 NAFFDNIGQVQRG
+460 NAFFDNMGQVQRG
-473 EQSGARPRH
+473 EQSGSQSRH
-482 PPTDEQTDTQD
+482 PPTEEQTDTQD

-511 TQGGNPKKSSTG
+511 TQVGNPEESSTG
-523 EEPKDM
+523 EKPKDV
-529 PPKKKGDVP
+529 PPKKKSDVP

-633 RDTKTTVMPYAS
+633 RDTKTTVMPCTNS
-645 DFALGGVLMQEGHPV
+645 
-660 AYESRKLN
+660 
-668 EAERR
+668 
-673 YTTHEKEL
+673 
-681 LAVVHCLR
+681 LAM
-689 IWRHYLL
+689 L
-696 GSSFI
+696 GSKPCI
-701 VRTDNTAVSH
+701 IPT
-711 FLSQSKL
+711 L

-729 AEFNFMLEYRTGSTN
+729 AEFNFMLEYRAGSTN
-744 SVADALS
+744 NVADALS
-751 RRAELD
+751 RRAELN

-771 SRVAINIGKKI
+771 SRVAINIGQKI

-801 AEDTAQLFFKYVVKY
+801 GKTRQFWQEDGLLMTKGRRVYVPRVDDLRRTLIRECHDTL
-816 WGMPQDIVSDRDSR
+816 WAGHA
-830 FTGNF
+830 G
-835 WTELFKL
+835 
-842 FGSQLSMSSSYHPE
+842 G
-856 SDGQTERFNSML
+856 ERTL
-868 EEYLRHFVSATQ
+868 A
-880 KNWVKLLDVAQ
+880 LLQ
-891 LCFNSRK
+891 Q
-898 SSSTGKSAFEI
+898 GKSAFEI

-916 LPHTVNVPNAGKS
+916 LPHTVNVPKAGKS

-956 MKKHADKNRRS
+956 MKKHADKNMRS
-967 QEFNVGD
+967 QEFNVGE
-974 KVMVKLLQQDRKFL
+974 KVMVKLLPQDRKFL

-1017 PPHWW
+1017 PPNWW

-1041 TADPSRGQIKRQG
+1041 TADPSRGQIKRPG

-1069 NDRVIIASRKR
+1069 NDRVITASRKR

-1087 WQGQMD
+1087 WQGYMD
-1093 EENTWER
+1093 EENTWE
-1100 AADLSAY
+1100 
-1107 ADKIEAYHMQ
+1107 
-1117 KLTRASTALVGE
+1117 
-1129 NVTGCPLHPPSTA
+1129 
-1142 PPRPS
+1142 
-1147 SSAPPRPSSRR
+1147 
-1158 PCALTSS
+1158 
-1165 SSLAPMRPSSTA
+1165 
-1177 PARPIAVPAH
+1177 
-1187 VKSQQ
+1187 

>member
-1 MEDGFTKRNAV
+1 
-12 VSRAAPCTR
+12 
-21 LALRPRAH
+21 
-29 LAQRPRALPAG
+29 
-40 AHAPS
+40 
-45 QVHQRQ
+45 
-51 VECHTRFPCAIKGHR
+51 
-66 VSGGI
+66 
-71 RAAVVQET
+71 
-79 VASAKKILWDS
+79 
-90 LLRKTMANTK
+90 MANTK

-108 QIHDMIKSDQD
+108 QIHDMFKSDQD

-228 FDIEQYFR
+228 FDVEQYFR

-285 LKSQFFP
+285 IKSQFFP

-363 AAESLSDYNSEPQ
+363 AAESLSDYNPEPQ

-473 EQSGARPRH
+473 EQSGSRPRH

-511 TQGGNPKKSSTG
+511 TQVGNPKKSSTG

-633 RDTKTTVMPYAS
+633 RDTKTTVMPCTNSLVMLGNKPCVIPTISSRAGEHAS

-782 KKALTRDPVA
+782 KKALIRDPVA

-801 AEDTAQLFFKYVVKY
+801 GKTRQFWQEDGLLMTKGRRY

-996 QKYEGPLTIVK
+996 QKYEGPLIIVK
-1007 KIGKM
+1007 KMGKM

-1147 SSAPPRPSSRR
+1147 SSAPPRPSNRR
-1158 PCALTSS
+1158 PCARTSS

-1177 PARPIAVPAH
+1177 PARPIVVPAH

>member
-1 MEDGFTKRNAV
+1 
-12 VSRAAPCTR
+12 
-21 LALRPRAH
+21 
-29 LAQRPRALPAG
+29 
-40 AHAPS
+40 
-45 QVHQRQ
+45 
-51 VECHTRFPCAIKGHR
+51 
-66 VSGGI
+66 
-71 RAAVVQET
+71 
-79 VASAKKILWDS
+79 
-90 LLRKTMANTK
+90 
-100 ERIDALEA
+100 
-108 QIHDMIKSDQD
+108 MIKSDPD

-140 TDNTRY
+140 TDNARY
-146 AESMEW
+146 AENMEW
-152 EGKFQELQD
+152 EGRFQELQD
-161 RVEHHARHSGG
+161 RVEHHARHV
-172 IDWESKFQELQDRV
+172 K
-186 ELLSRAVVNTPAGG
+186 GG
-200 AEHSSRPRVPEPKSY
+200 AEHASRPRVPEPKSY
-215 GGARDAKELENFL
+215 GGARDAKEVENFL
-228 FDIEQYFR
+228 FDIKQYFR

-244 TKVSMAA
+244 TKVSMAT

-277 TWEILKRE
+277 TWDILKRE

-301 ALLECKHTGSVR
+301 ALLECKHTDSVR

-328 MSAVDRLF
+328 MSTVDRLF

-384 SRGIGGK
+384 SRSIGGK
-391 KPGGPM
+391 KPGGQA

-418 GVGFKAKPDASTSGE
+418 GVGFKAKTDASTSGE

-446 GPHVIANCPQRQMM
+446 GPHVIVNCPQRQMM

-473 EQSGARPRH
+473 AQSGSQSRH
-482 PPTDEQTDTQD
+482 PPTEEQTNVQD
-493 YEEEDAVG
+493 YEEEDVVG

-511 TQGGNPKKSSTG
+511 MQVGNP
-523 EEPKDM
+523 EESLTEEKPKDM
-529 PPKKKGDVP
+529 PPKKKSDVP

-565 YISSTEVERLGLT
+565 YIFSTEVERLGLT

-587 AINSAAQ
+587 AINSTAQ

-600 RSVLIKIGPYEGRT
+600 RSEC
-614 NFSVVIM
+614 
-621 DDFKL
+621 
-626 ILGLEFL
+626 
-633 RDTKTTVMPYAS
+633 
-645 DFALGGVLMQEGHPV
+645 HPV
-660 AYESRKLN
+660 AYESRKIN

-673 YTTHEKEL
+673 YTPHEKEL

-701 VRTDNTAVSH
+701 MRTDNTVVSH

-718 TSKQARWQELL
+718 TSKQARSQELL
-729 AEFNFMLEYRTGSTN
+729 AEFNFMLEYRAGSTN
-744 SVADALS
+744 IVADAFS

-765 AIVRAD
+765 AIARAD
-771 SRVAINIGKKI
+771 SRVAINTGKKI

-801 AEDTAQLFFKYVVKY
+801 DKTRQLWQED
-816 WGMPQDIVSDRDSR
+816 G
-830 FTGNF
+830 
-835 WTELFKL
+835 
-842 FGSQLSMSSSYHPE
+842 
-856 SDGQTERFNSML
+856 
-868 EEYLRHFVSATQ
+868 
-880 KNWVKLLDVAQ
+880 LLMT
-891 LCFNSRK
+891 K
-898 SSSTGKSAFEI
+898 G
-909 VNGQQPL
+909 
-916 LPHTVNVPNAGKS
+916 
-929 PRAISFSEE
+929 
-938 WRQNI
+938 
-943 DLAHSYLEKAARR
+943 RR
-956 MKKHADKNRRS
+956 
-967 QEFNVGD
+967 
-974 KVMVKLLQQDRKFL
+974 
-988 RGRDSRLL
+988 
-996 QKYEGPLTIVK
+996 KYEEPLTIVK

-1022 SRQLHPVFHVSML
+1022 SRRLHPVFHVSML

-1054 LKPKAAGKRVAEAIL
+1054 LKPKAAGK
-1069 NDRVIIASRKR
+1069 
-1080 HQEYLVK
+1080 
-1087 WQGQMD
+1087 
-1093 EENTWER
+1093 
-1100 AADLSAY
+1100 
-1107 ADKIEAYHMQ
+1107 
-1117 KLTRASTALVGE
+1117 
-1129 NVTGCPLHPPSTA
+1129 
-1142 PPRPS
+1142 
-1147 SSAPPRPSSRR
+1147 
-1158 PCALTSS
+1158 
-1165 SSLAPMRPSSTA
+1165 
-1177 PARPIAVPAH
+1177 
-1187 VKSQQ
+1187 

>member
-1 MEDGFTKRNAV
+1 M
-12 VSRAAPCTR
+12 
-21 LALRPRAH
+21 
-29 LAQRPRALPAG
+29 
-40 AHAPS
+40 
-45 QVHQRQ
+45 
-51 VECHTRFPCAIKGHR
+51 
-66 VSGGI
+66 
-71 RAAVVQET
+71 
-79 VASAKKILWDS
+79 ASAKKILWDS
-90 LLRKTMANTK
+90 LLSKTMANTK

-108 QIHDMIKSDQD
+108 QIHDMFKSDQD

-161 RVEHHARHSGG
+161 RVEHRARHSEG

-363 AAESLSDYNSEPQ
+363 AAESLSDYTSEPQ

-391 KPGGPM
+391 KPGGPV

-446 GPHVIANCPQRQMM
+446 GPHVIANCSQRQMM

-473 EQSGARPRH
+473 EQSGSRPRH

-511 TQGGNPKKSSTG
+511 TQVGNPKKSSTG

-529 PPKKKGDVP
+529 PPKKKGDLP

-578 LEKGCGRVK
+578 LEKGYGRVK

-633 RDTKTTVMPYAS
+633 RDTKTTVMPCTNSLVMLGNKPCVIPTISSRAGERS
-645 DFALGGVLMQEGHPV
+645 ISALQLKRGLKRDETTYLAML
-660 AYESRKLN
+660 RKLN

-801 AEDTAQLFFKYVVKY
+801 GKTRQFWQEDGLLMTKGRRY

-1147 SSAPPRPSSRR
+1147 SSAPPRPSNRR

-1187 VKSQQ
+1187 SSGSAILFILLLEGDHT

>member
-1 MEDGFTKRNAV
+1 
-12 VSRAAPCTR
+12 
-21 LALRPRAH
+21 
-29 LAQRPRALPAG
+29 
-40 AHAPS
+40 
-45 QVHQRQ
+45 
-51 VECHTRFPCAIKGHR
+51 
-66 VSGGI
+66 
-71 RAAVVQET
+71 
-79 VASAKKILWDS
+79 
-90 LLRKTMANTK
+90 MANTK

-108 QIHDMIKSDQD
+108 QIHDMFKSDQD

-161 RVEHHARHSGG
+161 RVEHHAGHSEG

-186 ELLSRAVVNTPAGG
+186 ELFSRTVVNTPAGG

-228 FDIEQYFR
+228 FDIKQYFR

-301 ALLECKHTGSVR
+301 ALPECKHTESVQ

-391 KPGGPM
+391 KPGGPV

-418 GVGFKAKPDASTSGE
+418 GVGFKAKPDTSTSGE

-473 EQSGARPRH
+473 EQSGSRPRH
-482 PPTDEQTDTQD
+482 PPTDEQIDTQD
-493 YEEEDAVG
+493 YEEEDAIG

-511 TQGGNPKKSSTG
+511 TRVGNPKKSLTG

-529 PPKKKGDVP
+529 PPKKKGDVL

-560 GATHN
+560 GATDN
-565 YISSTEVERLGLT
+565 YICSTEVERLGLT

-600 RSVLIKIGPYEGRT
+600 RSVLIKIGPNEGRT

-626 ILGLEFL
+626 IIGLEFL
-633 RDTKTTVMPYAS
+633 RDTKTTVMPCTNS
-645 DFALGGVLMQEGHPV
+645 L
-660 AYESRKLN
+660 
-668 EAERR
+668 
-673 YTTHEKEL
+673 
-681 LAVVHCLR
+681 
-689 IWRHYLL
+689 
-696 GSSFI
+696 
-701 VRTDNTAVSH
+701 
-711 FLSQSKL
+711 
-718 TSKQARWQELL
+718 ARWQELL
-729 AEFNFMLEYRTGSTN
+729 AEFNFMLEYKAGSTN
-744 SVADALS
+744 SVADTLS

-765 AIVRAD
+765 AIIRAD
-771 SRVAINIGKKI
+771 SRVAINIWKKI
-782 KKALTRDPVA
+782 KKALTKDPVA

-801 AEDTAQLFFKYVVKY
+801 DKTRQFWQED
-816 WGMPQDIVSDRDSR
+816 G
-830 FTGNF
+830 
-835 WTELFKL
+835 
-842 FGSQLSMSSSYHPE
+842 
-856 SDGQTERFNSML
+856 
-868 EEYLRHFVSATQ
+868 
-880 KNWVKLLDVAQ
+880 LLIT
-891 LCFNSRK
+891 K
-898 SSSTGKSAFEI
+898 G
-909 VNGQQPL
+909 
-916 LPHTVNVPNAGKS
+916 
-929 PRAISFSEE
+929 
-938 WRQNI
+938 
-943 DLAHSYLEKAARR
+943 RR
-956 MKKHADKNRRS
+956 
-967 QEFNVGD
+967 
-974 KVMVKLLQQDRKFL
+974 
-988 RGRDSRLL
+988 
-996 QKYEGPLTIVK
+996 KYEGPLTIVK

-1054 LKPKAAGKRVAEAIL
+1054 LKPKAAGKRVA
-1069 NDRVIIASRKR
+1069 
-1080 HQEYLVK
+1080 
-1087 WQGQMD
+1087 
-1093 EENTWER
+1093 
-1100 AADLSAY
+1100 
-1107 ADKIEAYHMQ
+1107 
-1117 KLTRASTALVGE
+1117 KLF
-1129 NVTGCPLHPPSTA
+1129 
-1142 PPRPS
+1142 
-1147 SSAPPRPSSRR
+1147 
-1158 PCALTSS
+1158 
-1165 SSLAPMRPSSTA
+1165 
-1177 PARPIAVPAH
+1177 
-1187 VKSQQ
+1187 

>member
-1 MEDGFTKRNAV
+1 
-12 VSRAAPCTR
+12 
-21 LALRPRAH
+21 
-29 LAQRPRALPAG
+29 
-40 AHAPS
+40 
-45 QVHQRQ
+45 
-51 VECHTRFPCAIKGHR
+51 
-66 VSGGI
+66 
-71 RAAVVQET
+71 
-79 VASAKKILWDS
+79 
-90 LLRKTMANTK
+90 MANTK

-108 QIHDMIKSDQD
+108 QIRDMFKSDQD

-161 RVEHHARHSGG
+161 RVEHRARHSEG

-200 AEHSSRPRVPEPKSY
+200 AEHSSRPRVPEPKNY

-301 ALLECKHTGSVR
+301 ALLECRHTGSVR

-336 FFMEGLKPWARTEL
+336 FFMEELKPWARTEL

-391 KPGGPM
+391 KPGGPV

-418 GVGFKAKPDASTSGE
+418 RVGFKAKPDASTSGE
-433 VKKPPFRGCFLCQ
+433 V
-446 GPHVIANCPQRQMM
+446 
-460 NAFFDNIGQVQRG
+460 QRG
-473 EQSGARPRH
+473 EQSGSRPRH

-511 TQGGNPKKSSTG
+511 TQVGNPKKSSTG

-600 RSVLIKIGPYEGRT
+600 RSAMSEDPVLALPDVSKSFEVHT
-614 NFSVVIM
+614 
-621 DDFKL
+621 D
-626 ILGLEFL
+626 
-633 RDTKTTVMPYAS
+633 AS

-1069 NDRVIIASRKR
+1069 NDRVIIASRKH

-1129 NVTGCPLHPPSTA
+1129 NVTGCPLHRPSTA

-1147 SSAPPRPSSRR
+1147 SSAPLRPSNRR

>member
-1 MEDGFTKRNAV
+1 
-12 VSRAAPCTR
+12 
-21 LALRPRAH
+21 
-29 LAQRPRALPAG
+29 
-40 AHAPS
+40 
-45 QVHQRQ
+45 
-51 VECHTRFPCAIKGHR
+51 
-66 VSGGI
+66 
-71 RAAVVQET
+71 
-79 VASAKKILWDS
+79 
-90 LLRKTMANTK
+90 MANTK

-108 QIHDMIKSDQD
+108 QIHDMFKSDQD

-161 RVEHHARHSGG
+161 RVEHHTRHS
-172 IDWESKFQELQDRV
+172 EELQDRV
-186 ELLSRAVVNTPAGG
+186 ELLSRAVVNTPAGD

-215 GGARDAKELENFL
+215 GGALDAKELENFL

-260 WWRKKYAEIE
+260 WWWKKYAEIE

-363 AAESLSDYNSEPQ
+363 AVESLSDYNSEPQ

-418 GVGFKAKPDASTSGE
+418 GVGFKAKPDAGTSGE

-473 EQSGARPRH
+473 EQSGSRPRH
-482 PPTDEQTDTQD
+482 PPTDEQTDTPD
-493 YEEEDAVG
+493 YEEEDAVE
-501 AFPQWCNAVT
+501 AFPQWCNVVT
-511 TQGGNPKKSSTG
+511 TQVGNPKKSSTG

-594 PVAGIA
+594 PVTGIA

-633 RDTKTTVMPYAS
+633 RDTKTTVMPCTNSLVMLGNKPCVIPTISSRAGEHAS
-645 DFALGGVLMQEGHPV
+645 NFALGGVLMQEGHPV
-660 AYESRKLN
+660 AYESRKLS

-718 TSKQARWQELL
+718 TSKQDRWQELL
-729 AEFNFMLEYRTGSTN
+729 AEFNFMLEYRTCSTN

-782 KKALTRDPVA
+782 KKALTRDLVA

-801 AEDTAQLFFKYVVKY
+801 GKTRQFWQEDGLLMTKGRRY

-898 SSSTGKSAFEI
+898 SSSTGKSDFEI

-956 MKKHADKNRRS
+956 MKKHVDKNRRS

-1147 SSAPPRPSSRR
+1147 SSAPPRPSNRR

-1177 PARPIAVPAH
+1177 PAGPIAVPAH
-1187 VKSQQ
+1187 VKSQ

>member
-1 MEDGFTKRNAV
+1 
-12 VSRAAPCTR
+12 
-21 LALRPRAH
+21 
-29 LAQRPRALPAG
+29 
-40 AHAPS
+40 
-45 QVHQRQ
+45 
-51 VECHTRFPCAIKGHR
+51 
-66 VSGGI
+66 
-71 RAAVVQET
+71 
-79 VASAKKILWDS
+79 
-90 LLRKTMANTK
+90 MANTK

-108 QIHDMIKSDQD
+108 QIRDMIKSDPD

-140 TDNTRY
+140 TDNARY
-146 AESMEW
+146 AENMEW
-152 EGKFQELQD
+152 EGRFQELQD
-161 RVEHHARHSGG
+161 RVEHHARHVGG
-172 IDWESKFQELQDRV
+172 IDWKSKFQELQDRV

-200 AEHSSRPRVPEPKSY
+200 AKHSSRPRVPEPKSY
-215 GGARDAKELENFL
+215 GGARDAKEVENFL

-244 TKVSMAA
+244 TKVSMAT

-277 TWEILKRE
+277 TWDILKQE

-363 AAESLSDYNSEPQ
+363 AAKSLSDYNSEPQ

-384 SRGIGGK
+384 SRSIGGK
-391 KPGGPM
+391 KPRGQA

-406 SWASNSSTQQKS
+406 SWSSNSSTQQKS

-473 EQSGARPRH
+473 AQSGSQSRH
-482 PPTDEQTDTQD
+482 PPTEEQTYVQD

-501 AFPQWCNAVT
+501 AFPQWCNVVT
-511 TQGGNPKKSSTG
+511 TQVGNP
-523 EEPKDM
+523 EESLTEEKPKDM
-529 PPKKKGDVP
+529 PPKKKSDVP

-548 VNGKAIRAMVDT
+548 VNRKAIRAMVDT

-578 LEKGCGRVK
+578 LEKGYGRVK
-587 AINSAAQ
+587 AINFAAQ
-594 PVAGIA
+594 PVAGIS

-633 RDTKTTVMPYAS
+633 RDTKTTVMPCTNSLAM
-645 DFALGGVLMQEGHPV
+645 LGNKP
-660 AYESRKLN
+660 A
-668 EAERR
+668 
-673 YTTHEKEL
+673 
-681 LAVVHCLR
+681 
-689 IWRHYLL
+689 
-696 GSSFI
+696 
-701 VRTDNTAVSH
+701 
-711 FLSQSKL
+711 
-718 TSKQARWQELL
+718 
-729 AEFNFMLEYRTGSTN
+729 GSTN
-744 SVADALS
+744 NVADALS

-801 AEDTAQLFFKYVVKY
+801 GTTRQFWQEDGLL
-816 WGMPQDIVSDRDSR
+816 M
-830 FTGNF
+830 
-835 WTELFKL
+835 TE
-842 FGSQLSMSSSYHPE
+842 G
-856 SDGQTERFNSML
+856 R
-868 EEYLRHFVSATQ
+868 R
-880 KNWVKLLDVAQ
+880 
-891 LCFNSRK
+891 
-898 SSSTGKSAFEI
+898 
-909 VNGQQPL
+909 
-916 LPHTVNVPNAGKS
+916 
-929 PRAISFSEE
+929 
-938 WRQNI
+938 NI

-956 MKKHADKNRRS
+956 MKKHANKNRRS

-974 KVMVKLLQQDRKFL
+974 KVMVKLLPQDRKFL

-1012 AYKVD
+1012 AYKVH

-1022 SRQLHPVFHVSML
+1022 SR
-1035 KPFYED
+1035 
-1041 TADPSRGQIKRQG
+1041 
-1054 LKPKAAGKRVAEAIL
+1054 
-1069 NDRVIIASRKR
+1069 
-1080 HQEYLVK
+1080 
-1087 WQGQMD
+1087 
-1093 EENTWER
+1093 
-1100 AADLSAY
+1100 
-1107 ADKIEAYHMQ
+1107 
-1117 KLTRASTALVGE
+1117 
-1129 NVTGCPLHPPSTA
+1129 
-1142 PPRPS
+1142 
-1147 SSAPPRPSSRR
+1147 
-1158 PCALTSS
+1158 
-1165 SSLAPMRPSSTA
+1165 
-1177 PARPIAVPAH
+1177 
-1187 VKSQQ
+1187 